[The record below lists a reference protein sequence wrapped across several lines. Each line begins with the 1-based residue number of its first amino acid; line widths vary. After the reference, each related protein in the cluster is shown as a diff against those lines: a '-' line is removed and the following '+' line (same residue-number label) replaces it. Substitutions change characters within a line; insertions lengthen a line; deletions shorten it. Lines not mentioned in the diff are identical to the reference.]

1 MHEMAITQSI
11 YNIAMQAAR
20 DAGVSRV
27 HSLKIRM
34 GDYSEIVPALVQ
46 EYFEILAKGGIA
58 EGAQLQF
65 IHVPLTVRCRTC
77 GWQGEID
84 KRRIAC
90 KVCGGTDLQLLTGR
104 EFYVESIEA
113 D

>member
-11 YNIAMQAAR
+11 YTIVLRAGTE
-20 DAGVSRV
+20 AGVKKI

-34 GDYSEIVPALVQ
+34 GDYSEIVPSLVQ
-46 EYFEILAKGGIA
+46 EYFAILAKGGIA
-58 EGAQLQF
+58 EGAQIEF
-65 IHVPLTVRCRTC
+65 IRVPLTVRCRTC

-84 KRRIAC
+84 KRHIAC
-90 KVCGGTDLQLLTGR
+90 RNCGGTDLELKTGR